1 MNNPNFAFL
10 KYPTEEVNT
19 PYYSLKVYSVKSF
32 AYVIWFGGIT
42 DEVYRTSM
50 FQIIEM
56 ASRHKIQY
64 LLSDGSEIGS
74 ITPETKQWMM
84 EVLLPQLLKSD
95 IKKIAR
101 IAYNNYL
108 GFLTNHSLLRAV
120 PEFCEEKA
128 LFELQ
133 TFTEIDPAIEWL
145 NF

>member
-32 AYVIWFGGIT
+32 AYVIWFGDIT

-50 FQIIEM
+50 FQVIEM
-56 ASRHKIQY
+56 AGKHNIQN
-64 LLSDGSEIGS
+64 LLSDGSEIGN

-84 EVLLPQLLKSD
+84 EVLLPQLLKSK

-101 IAYNNYL
+101 IAYNDYL
-108 GFLTNHSLLRAV
+108 GFLTNQSLLRAV
-120 PEFCEEKA
+120 PDFCGEEA
-128 LFELQ
+128 VFELQ

>member
-1 MNNPNFAFL
+1 MNNPSFAFL

-19 PYYSLKVYSVKSF
+19 PYFSLKAYSAKSF
-32 AYVIWFGGIT
+32 AYVIWFKDIP

-50 FQIIEM
+50 FQVVEM
-56 ASRHKIQY
+56 ARKHKIQN
-64 LLSDGSEIGS
+64 LLSDGSEIGA
-74 ITPETKQWMM
+74 ITPETKQWMT

-120 PEFCEEKA
+120 PDFCGDKA